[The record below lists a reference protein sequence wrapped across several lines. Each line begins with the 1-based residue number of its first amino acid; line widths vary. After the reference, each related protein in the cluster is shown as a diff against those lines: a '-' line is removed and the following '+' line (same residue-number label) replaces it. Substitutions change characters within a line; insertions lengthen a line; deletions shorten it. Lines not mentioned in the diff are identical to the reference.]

1 MFMKKEQIKH
11 MINLCFFPVLL
22 IVLGLV
28 LALRPDSAVAL
39 LTRVLGWIL
48 ILGGV
53 GKVLAIL
60 AFRDYYGLVG
70 WLWAAV
76 FLATGIFFLTDPL
89 ILAKSIG
96 LVVGILLIVEGVD
109 GLRTALRLK
118 AVGLPYL
125 TGLIL
130 GIVTLAA
137 GMVLILVPMTA
148 SRVAI
153 TICGVVITIV
163 GIVNLVGRIRDIR
176 RLDAPD
182 DPDIIDVD
190 E

>member
-1 MFMKKEQIKH
+1 MNKEQIKR
-11 MINLCFFPVLL
+11 ILNLCVFPALL

-48 ILGGV
+48 ILCGV
-53 GKVLAIL
+53 GKVLTIL
-60 AFRDYYGLVG
+60 AFRDYYGLGG

-76 FLATGIFFLTDPL
+76 FLAGGIFFLTDPL

-96 LVVGILLIVEGVD
+96 LVVGILLVVEGVD

-118 AVGLPYL
+118 AIGLSYL
-125 TGLIL
+125 AGLIL
-130 GIVTLAA
+130 GVVTLAA
-137 GMVLILVPMTA
+137 GIVLILVPMTA
-148 SRVAI
+148 SRVAL
-153 TICGVVITIV
+153 TVCGVVITIV
-163 GIVNLVGRIRDIR
+163 GIVNLIGRIRDIR

-182 DPDIIDVD
+182 NPNIIDAD

>member
-1 MFMKKEQIKH
+1 MKKEQIKH

-60 AFRDYYGLVG
+60 AFRDYY
-70 WLWAAV
+70 
-76 FLATGIFFLTDPL
+76 
-89 ILAKSIG
+89 G

-182 DPDIIDVD
+182 DPDIIDAD